1 MERRAARELKRHQVA
16 GEVDANKAAKDQD
29 KADHE
34 AAMAAH
40 MGQHAM
46 ATTLADRATNEE
58 AIAARVIAQAVALG
72 AGDTM
77 HMQN

>member
-1 MERRAARELKRHQVA
+1 MAAEAV
-16 GEVDANKAAKDQD
+16 ANKAEEDED

-34 AAMAAH
+34 AAMAAP
-40 MGQHAM
+40 MGQQAM
-46 ATTLADRATNEE
+46 ATTLAVGTTSEE
-58 AIAARVIAQAVALG
+58 AIAARVAAQAAALG